1 MPAKCINLSDD
12 VVCVRR
18 LENKSSYSCNIE
30 VEKKFDPKKLEINV
44 GCVDLV
50 VGDDA
55 ITTEVAISSITYDGI
70 EYEVEYDGSENCS
83 IEVIWGSEPEI

>member
-1 MPAKCINLSDD
+1 M
-12 VVCVRR
+12 
-18 LENKSSYSCNIE
+18 
-30 VEKKFDPKKLEINV
+30 
-44 GCVDLV
+44 DLV